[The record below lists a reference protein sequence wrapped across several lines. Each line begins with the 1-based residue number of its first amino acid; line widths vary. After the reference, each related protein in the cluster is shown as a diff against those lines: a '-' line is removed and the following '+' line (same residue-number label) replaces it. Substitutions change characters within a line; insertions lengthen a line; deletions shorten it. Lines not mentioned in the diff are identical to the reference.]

1 MTSSLEMS
9 KFQLFEKADSV
20 CFRVRVQPRAA
31 KDETV
36 GLHGD
41 AIKVR
46 LTSPAVENR
55 ANRHLVDFF
64 SDLLRIPK
72 KNLTIVS
79 GQKSRQKTI
88 AVKEISA
95 KVLKDRLTQHLV

>member
-1 MTSSLEMS
+1 MGGIE
-9 KFQLFEKADSV
+9 KAGFQVFKKADSS
-20 CFRVRVQPRAA
+20 CFKVHVQPRAA
-31 KDETV
+31 KNEMA

-64 SDLLRIPK
+64 SRLLKIPK
-72 KNLTIVS
+72 QNFSIIS
-79 GQKSRQKTI
+79 GQKARQKTI
-88 AVKEISA
+88 AVKGIPAE
-95 KVLKDRLTQHLV
+95 VLQERLTQYLV

>member
-1 MTSSLEMS
+1 MSSSIEMS
-9 KFQLFEKADSV
+9 TVQVFEKADSV
-20 CFRVRVQPRAA
+20 CFRVHVQPRAS
-31 KDETV
+31 KDETA

-46 LTSPAVENR
+46 LTSPALENR

-64 SDLLRIPK
+64 SRLLEIPK
-72 KNLTIVS
+72 KNLAIIS

-88 AVKEISA
+88 AVKGIRA
-95 KVLKDRLTQHLV
+95 KVLQDRLTQHLV